1 MNLYLINKKEF
12 IGMYRWLSREFTT
25 VECTRTCEQCVTC
38 DHQSIHDEAVT
49 TNREIVA
56 NHLAYTFVYV
66 FSSRNSMNKVILIGR
81 LVKDPDIRTGTNN
94 ITIARYALAVERQYR
109 KDNERKADFINC
121 VALGKNGEFAEKYLH
136 KGMKIAVIGSWQTG
150 NYTDTDGKKI
160 YTNDCLVETHEF
172 VESKGRS
179 NQSENIGT
187 VPPPA
192 PASDTFVEP
201 AYDPDLPFS

>member
-1 MNLYLINKKEF
+1 
-12 IGMYRWLSREFTT
+12 
-25 VECTRTCEQCVTC
+25 
-38 DHQSIHDEAVT
+38 
-49 TNREIVA
+49 
-56 NHLAYTFVYV
+56 
-66 FSSRNSMNKVILIGR
+66 MNKVILIGR

-94 ITIARYALAVERQYR
+94 ITIARYTLAVERQYR

-121 VALGKNGEFAEKYLH
+121 VALGKNGDFAEKYLH

-160 YTNDCLVETHEF
+160 YTNDYLVETHEF

-179 NQSENIGT
+179 NQSENIGA
-187 VPPPA
+187 VPPSA